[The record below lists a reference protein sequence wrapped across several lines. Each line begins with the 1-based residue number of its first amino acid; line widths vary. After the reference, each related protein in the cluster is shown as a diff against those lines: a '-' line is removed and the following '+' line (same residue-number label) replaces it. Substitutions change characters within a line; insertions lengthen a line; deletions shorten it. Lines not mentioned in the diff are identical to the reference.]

1 MATTRHP
8 VHWID
13 AFTDTPFGGNPCA
26 VVFDADEVDE
36 ATRIAFTRETRLSEC
51 AFLQAS
57 EAADVGVRYYVA
69 SGEIPMAGHPTIATV
84 TALVDAGRVA
94 LVDGRAR
101 FTLEVGAGVLPI
113 EVDATGDGPPVVTMT
128 QLRPTFGR
136 EWDAELV
143 APLVGLD
150 PDDLRAT
157 PRTVSTGTAFL
168 VTPVVS
174 HDALRRAVLDV
185 EALHAFHERHDTDFF
200 EPFLTAM
207 GGATDE
213 GDVFSRLLLTPPEPP
228 EDPFTGSATGCLGAW
243 MWATGELPAPTFA
256 AEQGHDMQR
265 PGRARVEV
273 LGPRDDISGVR
284 VSGRGVVLL
293 RGHLDLPTTAG
304 PGPGGSPPGDGPAT
318 GPGGGSGAAADAP
331 IVGLA
336 TGVVAFIGETAK
348 NLDVGTTTLV
358 TSHVQFL
365 RTFGTDGGELS
376 TAVEDCFRNGGRRVV
391 VAPAL
396 ATVADHQAARAALV
410 GRDAD
415 LLVLPPDTRGGSVAP
430 ALVTAA
436 VAWAEVND
444 RFVLLDPTLPD
455 RPPDAVPTPPV
466 HSSHAAQYVPR
477 ILRTG
482 DDRGPHSVTGAVAGV
497 VARTDVRRGVWAA
510 PAGREATVVGVT
522 GPADPWD
529 AGGDD
534 RLGMLGVAPLRWST
548 GQSGVVWGART
559 TAPDSEYRYVPV
571 RRTAS
576 WVRRS
581 LVTSLAGRR
590 VDPADGVDLA
600 AVERTVGDFLLDLF
614 RNGGLAGAT
623 PDEAFFVRCDRT
635 TTTAAD
641 VAAGRLRVVVG
652 IAPLRPTDFVV
663 LRIEAPVG

>member
-1 MATTRHP
+1 MTTTRHP
-8 VHWID
+8 VEWID
-13 AFTDTPFGGNPCA
+13 AFTATPFGGNPCA

-51 AFLQAS
+51 AFLQTS

-84 TALVDAGRVA
+84 TALVDTGRVA
-94 LVDGRAR
+94 LVDGRTR

-143 APLVGLD
+143 APLVGLE

-168 VTPVVS
+168 ITPVTS
-174 HDALRRAVLDV
+174 HDALRRSVLDV
-185 EALHAFHERHDTDFF
+185 DALHAFHDRHDTDFF

-207 GGATDE
+207 GGATDD

-243 MWATGELPAPTFA
+243 LWATGELPAPTFV
-256 AEQGHDMQR
+256 AEQGHDMGR

-273 LGPRDDISGVR
+273 MGPRDDISGVR

-293 RGHLDLPTTAG
+293 RGHVDLPAPTPAG
-304 PGPGGSPPGDGPAT
+304 PGDPPPEDRPGT
-318 GPGGGSGAAADAP
+318 GSGAAADAP
-331 IVGLA
+331 IVALA
-336 TGVVAFIGETAK
+336 TGVVAFIGETEK

-358 TSHVQFL
+358 TSHAEFQ
-365 RTFGTDGGELS
+365 RTFGTDAGELA
-376 TAVEDCFRNGGRRVV
+376 TAVEDCFLNGGRRVV
-391 VAPAL
+391 IAPAL
-396 ATVADHQAARAALV
+396 ATVTDHQAARAALV
-410 GRDAD
+410 RSDAD
-415 LLVLPPDTRGGSVAP
+415 LLVLPPGTRGGSVAP

-436 VAWAEVND
+436 VAWAEEND
-444 RFVLLDPTLPD
+444 RFVLLDPTVPD
-455 RPPDAVPTPPV
+455 RPPDAVPAPPV

-477 ILRTG
+477 VLRAD
-482 DDRGPHSVTGAVAGV
+482 DDRGPHSVAGAVAGV
-497 VARTDVRRGVWAA
+497 IARTDDQRGVWAA
-510 PAGREATVVGVT
+510 PAGRQATVRGVA
-522 GPADPWD
+522 GPVDPWIP
-529 AGGDD
+529 GGDD
-534 RLGMLGVAPLRWST
+534 RLGDLGVAPLRWFP
-548 GQSGVVWGART
+548 GRSGVVWGART

-581 LVTSLAGRR
+581 VATSLAGRR
-590 VDPADGVDLA
+590 VDPADDADLA
-600 AVERTVGDFLLDLF
+600 AVERAVADFLLALF
-614 RNGGLAGAT
+614 RDGGLAGTT

-635 TTTAAD
+635 TTTTAD
-641 VAAGRLRVVVG
+641 VAAGRLRAVIG
-652 IAPLRPTDFVV
+652 IAPLRPAEFVV
-663 LRIEAPVG
+663 LRIEAQVA

>member
-1 MATTRHP
+1 MPTTRHP
-8 VHWID
+8 LHWID

-26 VVFDADEVDE
+26 VVFDADDVDE

-51 AFLQAS
+51 AFLQHT
-57 EAADVGVRYYVA
+57 ERADVGVRYYVA

-84 TALVDAGRVA
+84 TALVDAGRVP

-113 EVDATGDGPPVVTMT
+113 EVDATRDGPPVVTMT

-150 PDDLRAT
+150 PADLRAT

-168 VTPVVS
+168 ITPVTS

-185 EALHAFHERHDTDFF
+185 DALHALHDQHDTDFF

-207 GGATDE
+207 GGATDD

-243 MWATGELPAPTFA
+243 LWATGELPTPTFV
-256 AEQGHDMQR
+256 AEQGHDMGR
-265 PGRARVEV
+265 PGRAGVEV
-273 LGPRDDISGVR
+273 VGSRDDISGVR

-293 RGHLDLPTTAG
+293 RGHVDLPAPVG
-304 PGPGGSPPGDGPAT
+304 PGDPPPDDGPGT
-318 GPGGGSGAAADAP
+318 GPGGGSGAAPDAP

-336 TGVVAFIGETAK
+336 TGAVAFIGETEK

-358 TSHVQFL
+358 TSHLEFL
-365 RTFGTDGGELS
+365 RTFGTDAGELA

-391 VAPAL
+391 IAPAL
-396 ATVADHQAARAALV
+396 ATVTDHRAARAALV
-410 GRDAD
+410 PSDAD
-415 LLVLPPDTRGGSVAP
+415 LLVLPPGTRGGSVAP
-430 ALVTAA
+430 ALVSEA
-436 VAWAEVND
+436 VAWAEAND

-455 RPPDAVPTPPV
+455 RPWDSVPAPPV
-466 HSSHAAQYVPR
+466 HSSHAAQFVPR
-477 ILRTG
+477 ILRVG
-482 DDRGPHSVTGAVAGV
+482 DDRGPHAVAGAVAGL
-497 VARTDVRRGVWAA
+497 VARTDAQRGVWQA
-510 PAGREATVVGVT
+510 PAGRQATVRGVA
-522 GPADPWD
+522 GPADPWSAD
-529 AGGDD
+529 TDD
-534 RLGMLGVAPLRWST
+534 RQGHLGVSPLRWFPGPSV
-548 GQSGVVWGART
+548 VVWGART
-559 TAPDSEYRYVPV
+559 TAPDDAEYRYVSV

-590 VDPADGVDLA
+590 VDPADDADLA
-600 AVERTVGDFLLDLF
+600 AVESAVGDFLLALF
-614 RNGGLAGAT
+614 RDGGVVGT
-623 PDEAFFVRCDRT
+623 DPDEAFFVRCDRT
-635 TTTAAD
+635 TTTPAD
-641 VAAGRLRVVVG
+641 AAAGRLRAVVG
-652 IAPLRPTDFVV
+652 IAPLRPADFVV
-663 LRIEAPVG
+663 LRVEVAVA